1 MPTGDRIQMQL
12 SSYAAGLA
20 YERLDEQTVH
30 AAKVRIID
38 TIGALVGGFAGEPC
52 RIAREVAVQM
62 PNPHGASVI
71 GTNIRTSHDVAAFV
85 NGTTARYVEVN
96 DVYHWPGSAGG
107 HPSDVLMPMF
117 AAAVHAHP
125 NGRDLLTAVVLGHE
139 IDVRMSDA

>member
-1 MPTGDRIQMQL
+1 MATGDRIQSQL

-20 YERLDEQTVH
+20 YERLDQQTVH

-71 GTNIRTSHDVAAFV
+71 GQYQDI
-85 NGTTARYVEVN
+85 ARCCGVRKRN
-96 DVYHWPGSAGG
+96 DSP
-107 HPSDVLMPMF
+107 LR
-117 AAAVHAHP
+117 
-125 NGRDLLTAVVLGHE
+125 RDERRLPLARQLRRAPE
-139 IDVRMSDA
+139 RS